1 MCLHF
6 SSVGGVEPLPAVN
19 MRVVFVNHFAVELEW
34 TVLSIE
40 YTLEDYYV
48 KYGNSS
54 DVDSLTTTSQ
64 TVTGSSDIESENNLF
79 FVKIEGLFEE
89 TEYYYVVVSVNSFG
103 ETMSSVQSFI
113 TEELRELQELSTYKT
128 S

>member
-1 MCLHF
+1 MHF
-6 SSVGGVEPLPAVN
+6 LSVGGDEPHPAVN

-48 KYGNSS
+48 KYGTSP
-54 DVDSLTTTSQ
+54 DVNSLTTSSQ

-79 FVKIEGLFEE
+79 SVEIEGLVEE

-103 ETMSSVQSFI
+103 ETMSSLQSFI
-113 TEELRELQELSTYKT
+113 TEELRELQKT
-128 S
+128 LV